1 MICQGFQQR
10 CPLTTNGIENAPTS
24 NSSAL
29 VGLIPRRLPRCQG
42 AEVLLCFAASRDPFP
57 ALEIMKSLVDKIRV
71 IFSKVVVVVIVLAA
85 IFGVVLGFI
94 FVFLYEVVLHT
105 QERQSTGRV
114 LV

>member
-1 MICQGFQQR
+1 MLRSFCASQ
-10 CPLTTNGIENAPTS
+10 
-24 NSSAL
+24 L
-29 VGLIPRRLPRCQG
+29 VVTL
-42 AEVLLCFAASRDPFP
+42 SP
-57 ALEIMKSLVDKIRV
+57 ALEIMKSLVDKIRL